1 MRERALAVVAFAALL
16 AGAILWLLGEPG
28 WADAA
33 WGLGAAVVLV
43 PLTVDTARSLFHGDV
58 GVDAIALIAIAGALE
73 LGEQLAAAIVALMM
87 SGGAA
92 LEAWAAGRARREL
105 RLLVD
110 RAPRVAHRHLD
121 GRVEQVPVE
130 ELRVGDLVAIRAGE
144 LVPADGVVEGADAI
158 VDESALTGEP
168 LPVTMSAGSA
178 VRSGTTN
185 AGNAFEARVT
195 RPAEDSA
202 YAAIVRLVRAAQGD
216 RARFTRLADRYAVF
230 FLPFTLVVAGT
241 AWAVAGDPTRGLAV
255 MVVATPCP
263 LILAAPIA
271 FVGGQSRAAKA
282 GVIIKGSGV
291 LERLGDARAVLLDK
305 TGTVTSGTPEIERVV
320 PFGTLDEDETLRL
333 AASLDQLS
341 VHVVAESLVR
351 GATARGLRLVAPTAV
366 EEDPGRGIAG
376 VVEGRRVAVGSDGWL
391 ESHGYALDG
400 DRGQALSRAGDV
412 GRGIVLV
419 GVDGALAG
427 AIVVT
432 DPLRAGAEALA
443 AELGELGVDRVA
455 LVSGDRAVVAREVAA
470 STGIEEVYADQSPAD
485 KLAVVER
492 VRAETAGP
500 VVMVGD
506 GVNDA
511 PALALADVG
520 IAMAGRGA
528 TVSSE
533 AADVVITVDRA
544 DRIPL
549 SIRIGR
555 RSLRIAKQ
563 SVVVGLGLSV
573 GAMFVAAFGY
583 LPPVWGA
590 LLQEGIDVAV
600 IFNARRALHGNR
612 LSSRRRS
619 RRRGRPSRRRG
630 RRPCAGSP
638 GRRRTDAGSSLA
650 GRRARARR
658 ARLPP
663 PIAPARAR
671 PRARRRP
678 ASAVRRAPPADR
690 RRGRR
695 DGARAACAPAA
706 ACRRPSRRTA
716 RAASHPPEAC
726 RG

>member
-58 GVDAIALIAIAGALE
+58 GVDAIALIAIAGALV

-282 GVIIKGSGV
+282 GVIVKGSGV

-400 DRGQALSRAGDV
+400 DPGQALSRAGDV

-432 DPLRAGAEALA
+432 DPLRAGAESLA

-455 LVSGDRAVVAREVAA
+455 LVSGDRAVVAREVAV

-590 LLQEGIDVAV
+590 LFQEVIDVAV
-600 IFNARRALHGNR
+600 IFNALRALHG
-612 LSSRRRS
+612 
-619 RRRGRPSRRRG
+619 
-630 RRPCAGSP
+630 
-638 GRRRTDAGSSLA
+638 
-650 GRRARARR
+650 
-658 ARLPP
+658 
-663 PIAPARAR
+663 
-671 PRARRRP
+671 
-678 ASAVRRAPPADR
+678 
-690 RRGRR
+690 
-695 DGARAACAPAA
+695 
-706 ACRRPSRRTA
+706 
-716 RAASHPPEAC
+716 
-726 RG
+726 

>member
-58 GVDAIALIAIAGALE
+58 GVDAIALIAIAGALV

-230 FLPFTLVVAGT
+230 FLPFTLVVAGI
-241 AWAVAGDPTRGLAV
+241 AWAAAGDPTRGLAV

-282 GVIIKGSGV
+282 GVIVKGSGV

-432 DPLRAGAEALA
+432 DPLRAGAESLA

-455 LVSGDRAVVAREVAA
+455 LVSGDRAVVAREVAV

-590 LLQEGIDVAV
+590 LFQEVIDVAV
-600 IFNARRALHGNR
+600 IFNALRALHG
-612 LSSRRRS
+612 
-619 RRRGRPSRRRG
+619 
-630 RRPCAGSP
+630 
-638 GRRRTDAGSSLA
+638 
-650 GRRARARR
+650 
-658 ARLPP
+658 
-663 PIAPARAR
+663 
-671 PRARRRP
+671 
-678 ASAVRRAPPADR
+678 
-690 RRGRR
+690 
-695 DGARAACAPAA
+695 
-706 ACRRPSRRTA
+706 
-716 RAASHPPEAC
+716 
-726 RG
+726 

>member
-1 MRERALAVVAFAALL
+1 V
-16 AGAILWLLGEPG
+16 
-28 WADAA
+28 
-33 WGLGAAVVLV
+33 
-43 PLTVDTARSLFHGDV
+43 
-58 GVDAIALIAIAGALE
+58 

-105 RLLVD
+105 RFLVD
-110 RAPRVAHRHLD
+110 RAPRIAHRHLD

-168 LPVTMSAGSA
+168 LPVTMSAGSP

-230 FLPFTLVVAGT
+230 FLPFTLVVAGI
-241 AWAVAGDPTRGLAV
+241 AWAAAGDPTRGLAV
-255 MVVATPCP
+255 LVVATPCP

-282 GVIIKGSGV
+282 GVIVKGSGV

-376 VVEGRRVAVGSDGWL
+376 VVDGRRVAVGSDGWL

-400 DRGQALSRAGDV
+400 DRGPALSRAGDV

-419 GVDGALAG
+419 GVDGALEG

-432 DPLRAGAEALA
+432 DPLRAGAESLA

-455 LVSGDRAVVAREVAA
+455 LLSGDRAVVAREVAA

-549 SIRIGR
+549 SIRVGR

-573 GAMFVAAFGY
+573 GAMFVAALGY

-590 LLQEGIDVAV
+590 LFQEVIDVAV
-600 IFNARRALHGNR
+600 IFNALRALR
-612 LSSRRRS
+612 
-619 RRRGRPSRRRG
+619 
-630 RRPCAGSP
+630 
-638 GRRRTDAGSSLA
+638 
-650 GRRARARR
+650 
-658 ARLPP
+658 
-663 PIAPARAR
+663 
-671 PRARRRP
+671 
-678 ASAVRRAPPADR
+678 
-690 RRGRR
+690 
-695 DGARAACAPAA
+695 
-706 ACRRPSRRTA
+706 
-716 RAASHPPEAC
+716 E
-726 RG
+726 

>member
-58 GVDAIALIAIAGALE
+58 GVDAIALIAIAGALV

-230 FLPFTLVVAGT
+230 FLPFTLVVAGI

-282 GVIIKGSGV
+282 GVIVKGSGV

-432 DPLRAGAEALA
+432 DPLRAGAESLA

-590 LLQEGIDVAV
+590 LFQEVIDVAV
-600 IFNARRALHGNR
+600 IFNALRALHG
-612 LSSRRRS
+612 
-619 RRRGRPSRRRG
+619 
-630 RRPCAGSP
+630 
-638 GRRRTDAGSSLA
+638 
-650 GRRARARR
+650 
-658 ARLPP
+658 
-663 PIAPARAR
+663 
-671 PRARRRP
+671 
-678 ASAVRRAPPADR
+678 
-690 RRGRR
+690 
-695 DGARAACAPAA
+695 
-706 ACRRPSRRTA
+706 
-716 RAASHPPEAC
+716 
-726 RG
+726 